1 MSEER
6 RNPTRKRANSIK
18 ECDANGNSKR
28 RPKGEEKK
36 EGIFWGICALF
47 VERGVNG
54 TRLQIWKK
62 RFESLG
68 GTIADPNKKRV
79 SRDLNYVLAVDRKA
93 LDGLPDAE
101 NLAKLFLPY
110 DWLQT
115 CLTEGILVST
125 ESYQSS
131 VVLREPETTIVATAA
146 LEQQD
151 LARTCQLQTPDVT
164 NPGEEHKTISE
175 ITSTSRESSSFLDRT
190 QDGTSFLV
198 RTEENATITAG
209 TSVAADDQ
217 EEPVEEEDAS
227 SDEDENMN
235 FKEKLRRKQT
245 FYGKQ
250 ENPNLNEHL
259 TNPLAEMWHLYEDV
273 LGDQWRSL
281 IYRKTVNKLRSL
293 PYKVTSVEQIREMY
307 GVGKS
312 LVKMVKEILGTGQLQ
327 KLDNLKAQVGE
338 IQVLGS
344 VWGIGAIQAREL
356 YKKGFRT
363 VKDLENYSSLTS
375 MQRMGVKYYDDI
387 NLRIPRDEV
396 VDTEKFVRGVVET
409 LAPGAWVNAAGSY
422 RRGKPTCGDVDILIT
437 HPDGSSHQDL
447 LARLVQELR
456 RIEFIVDGLRVDA
469 NARKGGTQPDM
480 FMGIFHFQCKA
491 YRRIDIK
498 VYPRHVYAFALLAF
512 TGNDVLNRKIRFLA
526 RVKFGYKLSDQGL
539 FIRESKKKDS
549 KASTESIPCETE
561 REIFE
566 KLGLDYPE
574 PHDRN
579 W

>member
-1 MSEER
+1 
-6 RNPTRKRANSIK
+6 
-18 ECDANGNSKR
+18 
-28 RPKGEEKK
+28 
-36 EGIFWGICALF
+36 
-47 VERGVNG
+47 
-54 TRLQIWKK
+54 
-62 RFESLG
+62 
-68 GTIADPNKKRV
+68 
-79 SRDLNYVLAVDRKA
+79 
-93 LDGLPDAE
+93 
-101 NLAKLFLPY
+101 
-110 DWLQT
+110 
-115 CLTEGILVST
+115 
-125 ESYQSS
+125 
-131 VVLREPETTIVATAA
+131 
-146 LEQQD
+146 
-151 LARTCQLQTPDVT
+151 
-164 NPGEEHKTISE
+164 
-175 ITSTSRESSSFLDRT
+175 
-190 QDGTSFLV
+190 
-198 RTEENATITAG
+198 
-209 TSVAADDQ
+209 
-217 EEPVEEEDAS
+217 
-227 SDEDENMN
+227 
-235 FKEKLRRKQT
+235 
-245 FYGKQ
+245 
-250 ENPNLNEHL
+250 
-259 TNPLAEMWHLYEDV
+259 MWHLYEDV

-396 VDTEKFVRGVVET
+396 ADTEKFVRGVVET

-437 HPDGSSHQDL
+437 HPDGSRFTSLRCCTHSSHLHLLCSHQDL
-447 LARLVQELR
+447 LARL
-456 RIEFIVDGLRVDA
+456 
-469 NARKGGTQPDM
+469 GGTQPDM
-480 FMGIFHFQCKA
+480 FMGIFHFQGKP

-539 FIRESKKKDS
+539 FIRESKKKDVWF
-549 KASTESIPCETE
+549 TESIPCETE